1 MKIHE
6 RMLAGTPPFFRKLR
20 AVGLVLAGVGGAV
33 LAVPVE
39 LPAAVAEVG
48 GYLVVAGG
56 VISAV
61 CQVTVEDGD

>member
-6 RMLAGTPPFFRKLR
+6 RLLAGTPPFFRKLR
-20 AVGLVLAGVGGAV
+20 AVGLALAGVGGAV

-39 LPAAVAEVG
+39 LPSLVADIG

-61 CQVTVEDGD
+61 CQVAVEEEV